1 MPWWSWR
8 PGSAAGNAPESD
20 GDSAVR
26 SSVRVGVPAQ
36 REPARLTVPVDAV
49 KAEQALADATRSD
62 PANADPAAA
71 QEGDQSVAP
80 VTLNRVGQ
88 ALDLLDIRYLAD
100 GGGSLLAMWE
110 RHAVLFTLEGPDDEI
125 LVMRA
130 RPHSTVPP
138 DWADRAYRVVN
149 EWNHTRR
156 FCKAYVGD
164 PTERGQLPIYA
175 ELQIPL
181 AAGAHDAL
189 VAELLD
195 CGAAVATSFVDWL
208 HDEGALL

>member
-8 PGSAAGNAPESD
+8 PGSAAGNGSD
-20 GDSAVR
+20 TDEDSSVR
-26 SSVRVGVPAQ
+26 STVRVGVPAQ
-36 REPARLTVPVDAV
+36 REPSRIGVSSSEP
-49 KAEQALADATRSD
+49 KAAELAKTAELANGEGTEQVS
-62 PANADPAAA
+62 
-71 QEGDQSVAP
+71 E
-80 VTLNRVGQ
+80 VTLARIGK

-130 RPHSTVPP
+130 RPHATVPP
-138 DWADRAYRVVN
+138 DWADRAYRIVN

-175 ELQIPL
+175 EIQVPL
-181 AAGAHDAL
+181 ASGAHDAL
-189 VAELLD
+189 VVEMLD

>member
-8 PGSAAGNAPESD
+8 PGPANGGDPET
-20 GDSAVR
+20 R
-26 SSVRVGVPAQ
+26 SGITVEGTVRVGPPAPRQ
-36 REPARLTVPVDAV
+36 PEDDSPAVDRPAMPEMRATV
-49 KAEQALADATRSD
+49 E
-62 PANADPAAA
+62 
-71 QEGDQSVAP
+71 P
-80 VTLNRVGQ
+80 VTLGRVCE
-88 ALDLLDIRYLAD
+88 ALDLLDVRYLAD
-100 GGGSLLAMWE
+100 GDGNLLAMWE
-110 RHAVLFTLEGPDDEI
+110 RHAVLVTLEGPEDEI

-130 RPHSTVPP
+130 RPHATVPP

-175 ELQIPL
+175 ELQVPFG
-181 AAGAHDAL
+181 AGTHDAL
-189 VAELLD
+189 LVEMLD

>member
-8 PGSAAGNAPESD
+8 PGSAAGSASEAD
-20 GDSAVR
+20 EDSPVR
-26 SSVRVGVPAQ
+26 STVRVGVPAQ
-36 REPARLTVPVDAV
+36 REP
-49 KAEQALADATRSD
+49 
-62 PANADPAAA
+62 
-71 QEGDQSVAP
+71 G
-80 VTLNRVGQ
+80 RVGVPAETKSDEPDEIAQ
-88 ALDLLDIRYLAD
+88 VNLTRIGKALDLLDIRFLAD

-130 RPHSTVPP
+130 RPHATVPP

-175 ELQIPL
+175 ELQVPL
-181 AAGAHDAL
+181 AAGTHDAL
-189 VAELLD
+189 LVELLD

>member
-8 PGSAAGNAPESD
+8 PGSAAGNAPDSGSD
-20 GDSAVR
+20 TAVR
-26 SSVRVGVPAQ
+26 STVRVGVPAQ
-36 REPARLTVPVDAV
+36 REPSRVAVP
-49 KAEQALADATRSD
+49 
-62 PANADPAAA
+62 ADPAKSEESE
-71 QEGDQSVAP
+71 QIAP
-80 VTLNRVGQ
+80 VTLARIGK
-88 ALDLLDIRYLAD
+88 ALDMLDIRFLAD

-130 RPHSTVPP
+130 RPHATVPP

-175 ELQIPL
+175 ELQVPL

-189 VAELLD
+189 VVEMLD

>member
-8 PGSAAGNAPESD
+8 PGQAGGGDAKTLDEMAPEK
-20 GDSAVR
+20 GVR
-26 SSVRVGVPAQ
+26 YGSRPPRKPEPTAGAAPPGPSTVDQFTVQVGPI
-36 REPARLTVPVDAV
+36 
-49 KAEQALADATRSD
+49 
-62 PANADPAAA
+62 
-71 QEGDQSVAP
+71 
-80 VTLNRVGQ
+80 TLHRIGE
-88 ALDLLDIRYLAD
+88 ALDLLDVRYLFD
-100 GGGSLLAMWE
+100 GEGSLLAMWE
-110 RHAVLFTLEGPDDEI
+110 RHAVLFTVEGPDDEI
-125 LVMRA
+125 LVVRA
-130 RPHSTVPP
+130 RPHATVPP

-175 ELQIPL
+175 ELQVPL
-181 AAGAHDAL
+181 SAGAHDAL
-189 VAELLD
+189 LVELVD